1 MISKDIFTKITEPQ
15 GVLAVSDLTPDEK
28 KLLYAEMQRLG
39 SSDNFAYKR
48 FFQDGFALW
57 EIDGILALKAA
68 FLSWLRTEE
77 KLFLEVRCVG
87 ERMVTGDDPVSIYRY
102 FYHIP
107 PKADEHE
114 QFEERSFDLNEAG
127 GFWQFLGDI
136 EYRQRFGNF
145 MAERGMKSYRTV
157 MKRFGDDDWK
167 EWEKMGIR
175 QVTELFMEKF

>member
-87 ERMVTGDDPVSIYRY
+87 ERMVTG
-102 FYHIP
+102 
-107 PKADEHE
+107 
-114 QFEERSFDLNEAG
+114 
-127 GFWQFLGDI
+127 
-136 EYRQRFGNF
+136 
-145 MAERGMKSYRTV
+145 
-157 MKRFGDDDWK
+157 KR
-167 EWEKMGIR
+167 MSPCSSA
-175 QVTELFMEKF
+175 